1 MQYTNLIN
9 NLTNINNQL
18 TQFNKSSKSNITSQ
32 QFIQIIKLFQQLNK
46 NLQPYTLFFK

>member
-18 TQFNKSSKSNITSQ
+18 SNFNKSNHINTPSQ
-32 QFIQIIKLFQQLNK
+32 QYIQIIKLLQQLNK
-46 NLQPYTLFFK
+46 NLQPYQLFFK